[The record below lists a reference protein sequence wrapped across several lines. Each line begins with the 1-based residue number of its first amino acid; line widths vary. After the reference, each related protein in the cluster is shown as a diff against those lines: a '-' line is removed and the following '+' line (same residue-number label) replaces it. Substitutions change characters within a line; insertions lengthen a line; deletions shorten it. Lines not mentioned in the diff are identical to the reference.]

1 MNTLTR
7 LRNIRYGIII
17 FPAVVFSLFIASPA
31 SGQGETKL
39 EHARITLIDTS
50 AIHDAGIR
58 QIRGTRVEGFSG
70 IDKIA
75 LDRDASLKF
84 LQRLHSSAGIWKKS
98 SDPLREA
105 LGLLIFHASRPEPD
119 TIFRYLSAYDY
130 ESIRVP
136 LDHYYQLDSVRII
149 LPFLPADSTVTDTAR
164 NAAGADEMFIEA
176 GNRLE
181 KVKLTPDA
189 QPVMKNDTLALNDSV
204 YILVKEFVPAV
215 LPQHTKDT
223 IVLVITD
230 TLPEPA
236 LNRSDFPFRYLKY
249 PYMTDSLAV
258 AVSSLL
264 SYIEERD
271 STELRF
277 IAETGR
283 GADVW
288 LNSRSDKLIRFWL
301 PGGEGDSVTV
311 WIGSPLRNTLTLQAE
326 EGVMFRKQLWHDAY
340 VDTRVN
346 VTTAQEEALRK
357 VTLSKIKPNYWKFR
371 GDMSYL
377 LSQGLVSNWA
387 KGGENNI
394 SSVVDLSGNLD
405 YNNKESKVSSSTWGR
420 LALGLQT
427 SGKNADI
434 RKNLDII
441 EIYSKLN
448 HSAFGKFNLSGT
460 FQFKT
465 QFLPGYN
472 YPNDSVK
479 VSKFFNPAILIFGY
493 GLDYKPNKTISINF
507 SPVTYKGT
515 FVPDTAEINQTKY
528 GVAADRKS
536 KNEMGSYL
544 TVISK
549 NKIYEKVTMTNRVQ
563 LFSNFLNNP
572 LNIDIDW
579 EMIATMNLNWFT
591 DLKINTHLIYD
602 DDTVLPVFDDDGEPV
617 LGSDGK
623 QKKYP
628 KLQFK
633 EILGVSFVF
642 RF

>member
-1 MNTLTR
+1 MSLKQ
-7 LRNIRYGIII
+7 IRSII
-17 FPAVVFSLFIASPA
+17 FTLPALTFLIFSATPL
-31 SGQGETKL
+31 SGQGETKP
-39 EHARITLIDTS
+39 EHARLTISDTT
-50 AIHDAGIR
+50 AIKDERLR
-58 QIRGTRVEGFSG
+58 QIHGTPVTGPSG
-70 IDKIA
+70 IDKIT
-75 LDRDASLKF
+75 LDTEASLRF
-84 LQRLHSSAGIWKKS
+84 IQRLHSSAGIWRKS
-98 SDPLREA
+98 GDPLREA

-119 TIFRYLSAYDY
+119 TIFRYLSGYDF
-130 ESIRVP
+130 ERIRVP
-136 LDHYYQLDSVRII
+136 LDHYYKLDSVRII
-149 LPFLPADSTVTDTAR
+149 LPFITSDTA
-164 NAAGADEMFIEA
+164 ASDTISHLAGTGEMFIEA
-176 GNRLE
+176 GTRLE
-181 KVKLTPDA
+181 KVKLTPDDR
-189 QPVMKNDTLALNDSV
+189 PVMKNDTLAINDSV

-215 LPQHTKDT
+215 LPQNTTDT

-236 LNRSDFPFRYLKY
+236 LNRVDFPFRYLKY
-249 PYMTDSLAV
+249 PYMTDSLSV

-264 SYIEERD
+264 RYIEERD

-283 GADVW
+283 GSDVW

-301 PGGEGDSVTV
+301 PDGEGDSVTV
-311 WIGSPLRNTLTLQAE
+311 WIGSPMRNTVTLQAE
-326 EGVMFRKQLWHDAY
+326 EGVLFKKQVWHDAY

-346 VTTAQEEALRK
+346 VTTVQEEALRK
-357 VTLSKIKPNYWKFR
+357 VTLSKIKPNYWKYK
-371 GDMSYL
+371 GDISYL

-394 SSVVDLSGNLD
+394 SSVLDIAGNLD
-405 YNNKESKVSSSTWGR
+405 YNNKESKVSSATWGR

-493 GLDYKPNKTISINF
+493 GLDYKPNKSISINF
-507 SPVTYKGT
+507 SPLTYKGT

-528 GVAADRKS
+528 GIPADRKS

-544 TVISK
+544 TLISK
-549 NKIYEKVTMTNRVQ
+549 NNLYDRVTMTNRVQ

-572 LNIDIDW
+572 LNIDVDW

-602 DDTVLPVFDDDGEPV
+602 DDTVLPLYDDEGEPV
-617 LGSDGK
+617 LGPDGK
-623 QKKYP
+623 QKKVP

>member
-1 MNTLTR
+1 MSLKQ
-7 LRNIRYGIII
+7 IRSII
-17 FPAVVFSLFIASPA
+17 FTLPALTFLIFSATPL
-31 SGQGETKL
+31 SGQGETKP
-39 EHARITLIDTS
+39 EHARLTVIDTT
-50 AIHDAGIR
+50 AIRDERLR
-58 QIRGTRVEGFSG
+58 QIRGTPVTGPSG
-70 IDKIA
+70 IDKIT
-75 LDRDASLKF
+75 LDTEASLRFIQK
-84 LQRLHSSAGIWKKS
+84 LHSSAGIWRKS
-98 SDPLREA
+98 GDPLREA

-119 TIFRYLSAYDY
+119 TIFRYLSGYDF
-130 ESIRVP
+130 ERIRVP
-136 LDHYYQLDSVRII
+136 LDHYYKLDSIRII
-149 LPFLPADSTVTDTAR
+149 LPFIPADSAAADTIN
-164 NAAGADEMFIEA
+164 NAAGEGEMFIEA
-176 GNRLE
+176 GTRLE
-181 KVKLTPDA
+181 KVKLTPDDR
-189 QPVMKNDTLALNDSV
+189 PVMKNDTLAINDSV

-215 LPQHTKDT
+215 LPQNTTDT

-236 LNRSDFPFRYLKY
+236 LNRADFPFRYLKY
-249 PYMTDSLAV
+249 PYMADSLSV
-258 AVSSLL
+258 AVRSLL
-264 SYIEERD
+264 KYIEERD

-283 GADVW
+283 GSEVW

-301 PGGEGDSVTV
+301 PDGEGDSVTV
-311 WIGSPLRNTLTLQAE
+311 WIGSPMRNTVTLQAE
-326 EGVMFRKQLWHDAY
+326 EGVLFKKQVWHDAY

-346 VTTAQEEALRK
+346 VTTVQEEALRK
-357 VTLSKIKPNYWKFR
+357 VTLSKIKPNYWKYK
-371 GDMSYL
+371 GDISYL

-394 SSVVDLSGNLD
+394 SSVLDISGNLD
-405 YNNKESKVSSSTWGR
+405 YNNKESKVSSATWGR

-493 GLDYKPNKTISINF
+493 GLDYKPNKSISINF
-507 SPVTYKGT
+507 SPLSYKGT

-528 GVAADRKS
+528 GIPADRKS

-544 TVISK
+544 TIISK
-549 NKIYEKVTMTNRVQ
+549 NNLYDRVTMTNRVQ

-602 DDTVLPVFDDDGEPV
+602 DDTVLPVYDDDGEPV
-617 LGSDGK
+617 LGPDGK
-623 QKKYP
+623 QKKVP
-628 KLQFK
+628 RLQFK
-633 EILGVSFVF
+633 EVLGVSFVF

>member
-1 MNTLTR
+1 MQ
-7 LRNIRYGIII
+7 
-17 FPAVVFSLFIASPA
+17 AVVFSLFVASPV

-39 EHARITLIDTS
+39 EHARIIITDTA
-50 AIHDAGIR
+50 AIYDAGAR
-58 QIRGTRVEGFSG
+58 QIRGTRVEGISG
-70 IDKIA
+70 IDKIT
-75 LDRDASLKF
+75 LDRDASLEFIK
-84 LQRLHSSAGIWKKS
+84 RLHSSAGIWKKS
-98 SDPLREA
+98 SEPLREA
-105 LGLLIFHASRPEPD
+105 LGLLIFYASRPEPD
-119 TIFRYLSAYDY
+119 TIFRYLSGYDY

-149 LPFLPADSTVTDTAR
+149 LPFLPADSAVTDTTR

-181 KVKLTPDA
+181 KVKLTQNA

-236 LNRSDFPFRYLKY
+236 LNSSDFPFRYLKY

-301 PGGEGDSVTV
+301 PDYEGDSVTV
-311 WIGSPLRNTLTLQAE
+311 WIGSPFRNTVTLQAE
-326 EGVMFRKQLWHDAY
+326 EGVMFKKQVWHDAY

-346 VTTAQEEALRK
+346 VTTVQEEALRK
-357 VTLSKIKPNYWKFR
+357 VTLSKIKPNYWKYK

-441 EIYSKLN
+441 EVYSKLN
-448 HSAFGKFNLSGT
+448 HSAFGKFNLSGI

-479 VSKFFNPAILIFGY
+479 VSKFFNPAIIIFGY

-549 NKIYEKVTMTNRVQ
+549 NKIFDKVTMSNRVQ

-602 DDTVLPVFDDDGEPV
+602 DDTVLPVFDDEGEPV
-617 LGSDGK
+617 LGSDGQ